1 MTALAPSVRPTV
13 GPSGGGPAAP
23 VRAGAVEVRRVRVRQ
38 RRRTVS
44 ACAGLAVVLAALF
57 CAAMT
62 TGDFPLPLSDLLAS
76 LAGRGSRSS
85 DFIVYDLR
93 LPRALAGLL
102 VGLAFGIAG
111 AVFQALLKNPLA
123 SPDVIGITAGA
134 SASAVGAI
142 LVLGL
147 GGAAVSLFAF
157 GGALGTALL
166 IYALSWRGGVA
177 GQRLVLVG
185 VGLAAVM
192 WAGIDFLMTRAQV
205 WDAQVALRWLT
216 GSLNGSTAGATGVL
230 ALALLALVPL
240 TLVASTL
247 LRGLQLGD
255 DTARGL
261 GVRVEPARVLLLV
274 LAVALAAVATAA
286 AGPVAFV
293 AFVAGPIARR
303 LTGGTGE
310 ALLPAGLVGAVVVAA
325 ADYAGQ
331 HLLPVPMPVGVLT
344 AAVGAPYLLYLLV
357 VSSRSGQGSSS

>member
-1 MTALAPSVRPTV
+1 MTALAPGVRSAAGTPGT
-13 GPSGGGPAAP
+13 GGIEP
-23 VRAGAVEVRRVRVRQ
+23 VRTGALQVRRVRVRQ

-44 ACAGLAVVLAALF
+44 VCAALAVVLAGLF
-57 CAAMT
+57 CAAMV
-62 TGDFPLPLSDLLAS
+62 TGDFPLPLPDLLAS
-76 LAGRGSRSS
+76 LAGRGTRSS

-93 LPRALAGLL
+93 LPRVLAGLL
-102 VGLAFGIAG
+102 VGLAFGVSG

-123 SPDVIGITAGA
+123 SPDVLGITAGA

-142 LVLGL
+142 LALGL
-147 GGAAVSLFAF
+147 SGAAVSLFAL

-166 IYALSWRGGVA
+166 IYGLSWRGGVA
-177 GQRLVLVG
+177 GARLVLVG
-185 VGLAAVM
+185 IGLAAVL
-192 WAGIDFLMTRAQV
+192 WAMIDFLMTRAQV
-205 WDAQVALRWLT
+205 WDAQIAFRWLT
-216 GSLNGSTAGATGVL
+216 GSLNGATAGATSLL
-230 ALALLALVPL
+230 AVALLGLVPL
-240 TLVASTL
+240 TLVASAL

-261 GVRVEPARVLLLV
+261 GLRVEPARALLLV

-293 AFVAGPIARR
+293 AFVAGPVAGR
-303 LTGGTGE
+303 LTGGTGD
-310 ALLPAGLVGAVVVAA
+310 ALLPAGLVGAAVVTA

-357 VSSRSGQGSSS
+357 VSSRSGQGS